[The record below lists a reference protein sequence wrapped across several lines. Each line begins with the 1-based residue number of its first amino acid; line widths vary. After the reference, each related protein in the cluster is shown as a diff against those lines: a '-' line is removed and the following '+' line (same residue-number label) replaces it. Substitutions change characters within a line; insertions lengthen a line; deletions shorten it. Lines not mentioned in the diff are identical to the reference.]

1 MPPALPDGDMAAD
14 DDAPDTV
21 AEVPKVAL
29 IREPTDTSVEFTG
42 GRFRERYERG
52 GLLGIGGMGEVRAV
66 AFQVGG
72 FPGLRYAE
80 GRHAVEATH
89 SIEAGPKHPPLRGCG
104 RRLER
109 VGKNRGLKT
118 RSVPGAR
125 RHGLSVSQPLK

>member
-1 MPPALPDGDMAAD
+1 M
-14 DDAPDTV
+14 
-21 AEVPKVAL
+21 
-29 IREPTDTSVEFTG
+29 SFTPGAQCG
-42 GRFRERYERG
+42 GYEIL